1 MKNQS
6 GNEKCMKSFLKTK
19 IAMLLLGLVMCL
31 SLALGITLA
40 SPTATASAETALA
53 PYPIIYIEGIENG
66 KLNDGWYLGT
76 DGYHTYMGDPST
88 GYVAKYKDGILTLN
102 GYDGGA
108 IGTNASAAGFY
119 TVELIGENVITT
131 TGQNGLYLTES
142 TGARLTV
149 TSATDG
155 SLAINVTNESS
166 VWGINAASEQYK
178 NNVIIGGNAKVSI
191 DVTSSGANM
200 EADGIIANELTV
212 EGEANLDIT
221 AKNTNSA
228 TNSHYWVKGIFAYS
242 AVRLDT
248 AGTINIDVTKAGSED
263 HYSYGILTMGEP
275 SAFQLNKVGNM
286 TIRWKRNERYG
297 APFSPKNPE
306 FLQDHAINV
315 DETNCFASYRF
326 GKPYEVSVYNGTLT
340 GPGVPNAKDTANFLA
355 GDEVT
360 LSSPD
365 YTVSDTDTTVIPFAK
380 WTADEGT
387 ITNQTTQ
394 NGAKYTLPSSPTKDV
409 LQVKATHGA
418 FTKTPEFERTVEGEG
433 VITCNVFN
441 DGVNNSGW
449 FKLRSTANLE
459 EDVYSSFYKADDL
472 IYKSD
477 TYASSVPAGEYVVV
491 VDYNNVKFYSEP
503 FIVDYTERKADVGDV
518 TVFGEKGL
526 KITDTD
532 VLVTLTGYTFTSYI
546 NGNWIT
552 NLPSGLTQK
561 LTRISDTEVK
571 ITVSGTPA
579 AEVNEAIAVTI
590 PKNNLVEAGKDITAV
605 SNANA
610 KFEIVAPLIAI
621 PVPTPKPNVV
631 YNGGVQWGFE
641 EQSGTGFYLSEG
653 YSAKNA
659 GTYTAI
665 AKLRSGYKWED
676 GTLEDKEIEWTI
688 EQAEIRAYMFEFAPP
703 AGSLVYDG
711 EAKTASVTVRSYYE
725 SEGFTVTVKYQKD
738 GAFVS
743 DPTDAGT
750 YTVYIDTSGT
760 PNYKAGKDVT
770 DSSWTFTIE
779 RAEQAAPEAATFT
792 ATAPTAEGA
801 SDGKITGV
809 TEEMEYKEASSSAWT
824 AVTGTEITGLAAG
837 DYEIRFKQTDNYNA
851 SPSVSITIPDSGVAT
866 YTLTVGNGTGGGI
879 IAEGDSVT
887 ITADEI
893 TGAEFVRW
901 EITGLD
907 TSGLDLTKAE
917 LTFTM
922 PASDVT
928 ATALYSY
935 IDYKVTVVGGTAQ
948 IDEDAEPT
956 SEVLVTYEC
965 PVSIFA
971 DTAPAGKR
979 FVRWTS
985 EDGVVFDSETSDAT
999 SFEMPA
1005 KNVTVTA
1012 VFEDIDYTVTVTD
1025 GTADKTTAHYG
1036 DSVTITAY
1044 AAPAGQTFDR
1054 WEITGIDTASLD
1066 LTQAELTFTVGTA
1079 DIAAKATYKY
1089 IDYTATVEGGT
1100 AYTDGDPAE
1109 SITAKYGDF
1118 VNIVAEV
1125 PTGKRFVR
1133 WTSDSAEVVFDSE
1146 TSDFTSFE
1154 MPASD
1159 VVVTAVFE
1167 NIDYTVTV
1175 TDGTADKTTAHY
1187 GDTVS
1192 ITAGEAAE
1200 GKVFD
1205 KWTCETAGITIEFA
1219 SATSASTTFTMPAG
1233 DITVKANYRNEEEAP
1248 SFEIKVNGGTGAGTY
1263 KEGDSVTVTAA
1274 EPEEGKIFTGWKDAD
1289 GNIVSTDMSYTF
1301 TVSGEVSLTAVYE
1314 DKPDGGE
1321 TGGETDGE
1329 TGGET
1334 GGNITPAPEKKG
1346 LGGGAIAGIV
1356 IASVAVAGLGGF
1368 AIFWFVIKKKSFAE
1382 LIAAIKKPFT
1392 KK

>member
-6 GNEKCMKSFLKTK
+6 GNGKCMKSLLQTK

-53 PYPIIYIEGIENG
+53 PYSIIYIEGIERG
-66 KLNDGWYLGT
+66 RLNDGWYLGT

-131 TGQNGLYLTES
+131 TGQKGLYLTDS

-149 TSATDG
+149 TSATGG

-166 VWGINAASEQYK
+166 VWGIYAASEQYK

-191 DVTSSGANM
+191 DVTSSGVNG
-200 EADGIIANELTV
+200 ETHGINANELTV

-248 AGTINIDVTKAGSED
+248 AGTINIDVREAGGGTAA
-263 HYSYGILTMGEP
+263 YSNGIQTVSGP

-286 TIRWKRNERYG
+286 TIRWKRERANG
-297 APFSPKNPE
+297 NPFSPKNPE

-340 GPGVPNAKDTANFLA
+340 GPGVPNAKGTANFLA

-394 NGAKYTLPSSPTKDV
+394 NGAKYTLPGSPTKDV

-418 FTKTPEFERTVEGEG
+418 FTKTPEFERTAEGEG

-441 DGVNNSGW
+441 DGVNNTWW

-459 EDVYSSFYKADDL
+459 EDVYRSFYKADDL

-491 VDYNNVKFYSEP
+491 VNYNNVKFYSEP

-518 TVFGEKGL
+518 TVFGEKDL

-579 AEVNEAIAVTI
+579 EEVNEEISVTI

-631 YNGGVQWGFE
+631 YNGGVWWGFE
-641 EQSGTGFYLSEG
+641 AQSGTGYYLSEG
-653 YSAKNA
+653 YSAINA

-688 EQAEIRAYMFEFAPP
+688 EQAEISAGMFEFAPP
-703 AGSLVYDG
+703 AGSIVYDG
-711 EAKTASVTVRSYYE
+711 EVKTASVTVRSYYE
-725 SEGFTVTVKYQKD
+725 SEGFTITVKYQKD

-743 DPTDAGT
+743 DPTDTGT
-750 YTVYIDTSGT
+750 YTVYIDTSET
-760 PNYKAGKDVT
+760 ANYTAGKDVT

-779 RAEQAAPEAATFT
+779 RGEQAAPDAATFT
-792 ATAPTAEGA
+792 VTAPTAEGE

-809 TEEMEYKEASSSAWT
+809 TEEMEYATEWSFFMPI
-824 AVTGTEITGLAAG
+824 TGTEITGLSANHT
-837 DYEIRFKQTDNYNA
+837 RRRC
-851 SPSVSITIPDSGVAT
+851 
-866 YTLTVGNGTGGGI
+866 GN
-879 IAEGDSVT
+879 V
-887 ITADEI
+887 
-893 TGAEFVRW
+893 
-901 EITGLD
+901 
-907 TSGLDLTKAE
+907 
-917 LTFTM
+917 
-922 PASDVT
+922 
-928 ATALYSY
+928 Y
-935 IDYKVTVVGGTAQ
+935 
-948 IDEDAEPT
+948 
-956 SEVLVTYEC
+956 
-965 PVSIFA
+965 
-971 DTAPAGKR
+971 
-979 FVRWTS
+979 
-985 EDGVVFDSETSDAT
+985 
-999 SFEMPA
+999 
-1005 KNVTVTA
+1005 
-1012 VFEDIDYTVTVTD
+1012 
-1025 GTADKTTAHYG
+1025 
-1036 DSVTITAY
+1036 
-1044 AAPAGQTFDR
+1044 FDR
-1054 WEITGIDTASLD
+1054 
-1066 LTQAELTFTVGTA
+1066 
-1079 DIAAKATYKY
+1079 
-1089 IDYTATVEGGT
+1089 
-1100 AYTDGDPAE
+1100 
-1109 SITAKYGDF
+1109 
-1118 VNIVAEV
+1118 
-1125 PTGKRFVR
+1125 
-1133 WTSDSAEVVFDSE
+1133 
-1146 TSDFTSFE
+1146 
-1154 MPASD
+1154 
-1159 VVVTAVFE
+1159 
-1167 NIDYTVTV
+1167 
-1175 TDGTADKTTAHY
+1175 
-1187 GDTVS
+1187 
-1192 ITAGEAAE
+1192 
-1200 GKVFD
+1200 
-1205 KWTCETAGITIEFA
+1205 
-1219 SATSASTTFTMPAG
+1219 
-1233 DITVKANYRNEEEAP
+1233 
-1248 SFEIKVNGGTGAGTY
+1248 
-1263 KEGDSVTVTAA
+1263 
-1274 EPEEGKIFTGWKDAD
+1274 
-1289 GNIVSTDMSYTF
+1289 
-1301 TVSGEVSLTAVYE
+1301 
-1314 DKPDGGE
+1314 
-1321 TGGETDGE
+1321 
-1329 TGGET
+1329 
-1334 GGNITPAPEKKG
+1334 
-1346 LGGGAIAGIV
+1346 
-1356 IASVAVAGLGGF
+1356 
-1368 AIFWFVIKKKSFAE
+1368 
-1382 LIAAIKKPFT
+1382 
-1392 KK
+1392 

>member
-6 GNEKCMKSFLKTK
+6 GNGKCMKSLLQTK

-53 PYPIIYIEGIENG
+53 PYPIIYIEGIEG
-66 KLNDGWYLGT
+66 GQLNNGWYLGT
-76 DGYHTYMGDPST
+76 DGYHKYMGDPST

-108 IGTNASAAGFY
+108 IGTNAPAAGFY

-131 TGQNGLYLTES
+131 TGSNGLYLTAS
-142 TGARLTV
+142 GGARLTV

-166 VWGINAASEQYK
+166 VWGINAASERYK

-191 DVTSSGANM
+191 NITSSGANK

-228 TNSHYWVKGIFAYS
+228 TSGNSWVKGIFAYS

-263 HYSYGILTMGEP
+263 NYSYGILTMGES

-297 APFSPKNPE
+297 APLVPTDPVIS
-306 FLQDHAINV
+306 QDHAINV

-340 GPGVPNAKDTANFLA
+340 GPGVPNANGTANFLA

-394 NGAKYTLPSSPTKDV
+394 NGAKYTLPGSPTKDV

-418 FTKTPEFERTVEGEG
+418 FTKTPEFERTAEGEG

-459 EDVYSSFYKADDL
+459 EDVYSSFIKADDL
-472 IYKSD
+472 IYKSN

-532 VLVTLTGYTFTSYI
+532 VFVTLTGYTFTSYI

-653 YSAKNA
+653 YSATNA

-688 EQAEIRAYMFEFAPP
+688 EQAEISAGMFEFAPP
-703 AGSLVYDG
+703 AGSIVYDG
-711 EAKTASVTVRSYYE
+711 EVKTASVTVRSYYE
-725 SEGFTVTVKYQKD
+725 SEGFTITVKYQKD

-809 TEEMEYKEASSSAWT
+809 TEAMEYKEASSSAWT

-837 DYEIRFKQTDNYNA
+837 NYEIRFKQTDNYNA
-851 SPSVSITIPDSGVAT
+851 SPSVSITIPDGGVAT
-866 YTLTVGNGTGGGI
+866 YTLTVVGGTGGGI
-879 IAEGDSVT
+879 IAEGATVT
-887 ITADEI
+887 IKADEI
-893 TGAEFVRW
+893 TGREFVRW

-907 TSGLDLTKAE
+907 TSGLVLTKAE

-935 IDYKVTVVGGTAQ
+935 IDYKATVVGGTAQ
-948 IDEDAEPT
+948 IDADAEPT
-956 SEVLVTYEC
+956 SEVFATYEC

-971 DTAPAGKR
+971 TAPTGQR

-985 EDGVVFDSETSDAT
+985 ADGVVFDDAT
-999 SFEMPA
+999 SAETTFTMPA

-1025 GTADKTTAHYG
+1025 GTADKATAHYG

-1044 AAPAGQTFDR
+1044 AAPTGQTFDR

-1089 IDYTATVEGGT
+1089 IDYTVTVEGGT
-1100 AYTDGDPAE
+1100 AYTDGEPAE

-1125 PTGKRFVR
+1125 PTGKRFVK
-1133 WTSDSAEVVFDSE
+1133 WTSDIGTVAFDHDRQE
-1146 TSDFTSFE
+1146 TTTFE
-1154 MPASD
+1154 MPANN
-1159 VVVTAVFE
+1159 VTITAVFE
-1167 NIDYTVTV
+1167 DIDYTVTV
-1175 TDGTADKTTAHY
+1175 TDGTADNATVHY

-1192 ITAGEAAE
+1192 ITAGEAPE

-1205 KWTCETAGITIEFA
+1205 KWTCETDGITIEFA
-1219 SATSASTTFTMPAG
+1219 SATSASTTFIMPAG
-1233 DITVKANYRNEEEAP
+1233 DITVKANYRNVEEAP
-1248 SFEIKVNGGTGAGTY
+1248 SFEVKVNGGTGAGTY
-1263 KEGDSVTVTAA
+1263 KEGESVTVTAN
-1274 EPEEGKIFTGWKDAD
+1274 EPEEGKIFKGWKDES

-1301 TVSGEVSLTAVYE
+1301 TVSDQMNLTAIYE
-1314 DKPDGGE
+1314 NKSAGGE
-1321 TGGETDGE
+1321 DAGSA
-1329 TGGET
+1329 
-1334 GGNITPAPEKKG
+1334 IPEPEAG
-1346 LGGGAIAGIV
+1346 LPTAAIIGIGAGSAVV
-1356 IASVAVAGLGGF
+1356 IAIVV
-1368 AIFWFVIKKKSFAE
+1368 FVTIWLRIKKKN
-1382 LIAAIKKPFT
+1382 KT
-1392 KK
+1392 KSHRNR